1 MLDGCGA
8 WRPGAPHELALQ
20 RGAAGRAV
28 HPCGLERV
36 GGQDFG
42 GIRVPVPST
51 KDLEQL
57 VELNRHLIALEQPH
71 AQLQQA
77 VDALTLLE

>member
-1 MLDGCGA
+1 MSFHRSVGPRDALFI
-8 WRPGAPHELALQ
+8 LA
-20 RGAAGRAV
+20 GW
-28 HPCGLERV
+28 CFLERV

-57 VELNRHLIALEQPH
+57 VELNRHLIALAKTN
-71 AQLQQA
+71 AQLQKA
-77 VDALTLLE
+77 VDVLALPE